1 MTTVVVVL
9 FVVEEMLEEPVDV
22 RDGAVMV
29 TVVGVLAVAD
39 VGLVTPLVV
48 AVTVLSM
55 VMLPVNVPVDMREI
69 VGGQMMG
76 SRCTNR

>member
-29 TVVGVLAVAD
+29 TVAGVLAVAD
-39 VGLVTPLVV
+39 VWLVTPLVV
-48 AVTVLSM
+48 AVTVLLM

-69 VGGQMMG
+69 VGG
-76 SRCTNR
+76 